1 MYRKFLSAIL
11 FGALTIASTSTFV
24 SCKDYDDDIDALN
37 ARVDANDAD
46 NKALHDALDAANQ
59 ELTNLKAQLASEVA
73 RLDGLVAAA
82 QGTADQ
88 AIKDA
93 AAAQATADQA
103 VKDAAAAQ
111 ATADQALKLSQ
122 ENKEAIAQEIIRA
135 TAAEEALRV
144 RIQTL
149 EEVVIPELRQ
159 LIKDL
164 DDKKLDKKT
173 FNEEVAKIYTR
184 LEAVETGLG
193 KALERIETLEK
204 GLADEILARKA
215 LAEDLEQQKKIIANH
230 ETRLKELEEKVVPEL
245 RQLIQKLREDYEADV
260 KRIDG
265 LIDAL
270 DKRVKTNEDDIKDL
284 KEAVQKINEE
294 LTKINN
300 RLNELN
306 VLILKSLRSLV
317 FIPDFYYFGIEA
329 TEVEGVYLSYVTNL
343 PTVTPDANDPTWSDG
358 KTVACYPYKKTGSRF
373 IVNDFVANYHLNPSS
388 ADLSK
393 ATINILQG
401 DREYR
406 TKAFGGD
413 KANTNIAV
421 ASFDPEKDIKN
432 GDLHLKLNILD
443 PKKIENIGHIEDGMF
458 VEDAPAMVTVF
469 AAEVALNDEFKNTI
483 TSDYAALR
491 AVTYINGYRLAHT
504 ATGDVT
510 NAPKGSYTGVVNET
524 ECGDCDRKASMHLF
538 TDADETV
545 YGLDQQ
551 IKDCG
556 VHGEN
561 KEMNQP
567 LVHALNGPK
576 NTTTAQDSVRYNK
589 TLNLSKLVEV
599 HLVGDENTPEKIVD
613 LPEGYEIQFELTGI
627 ILPGN
632 KTSESA
638 HAFIEK
644 TGEGYILYPSM
655 PVIPENASGQATGR
669 APKTKDEV
677 KIDRTTIG
685 RTPLVRVKLVDEKG
699 NIVDYGFIRIVI
711 VDEVSEAVVPPYD
724 YATVEYETGKSFD
737 YTYNDCEK
745 PEAKG
750 WTWKQTWASFEAD
763 IYNKFHLS
771 QVDFE
776 NRYDSVTV
784 ASLDNFNRGNLKY
797 GTVSNSSTLAQ
808 YIVTGRDKDGKAV
821 LREAKP
827 EEYLGEMSVQDEI
840 GIGGGTTTQVITWTV
855 QGDQLKQYVLD
866 GKTDLTRAVKYQLL
880 AQDGSGELKDIFVI
894 MNVAKA
900 TITKTPLVDPT
911 VEADF
916 DTNKIPNFWYNENTT
931 VAMDKLDEAHLN
943 VPSPEDWIES
953 WQESQPCPFEF
964 LLASDFTGNKIFK
977 SDNILSHITVT
988 DPNNGLYD
996 KSKANV
1002 TYGFVVTPGKQGN
1015 ATAKGYSGK
1024 TYTIS
1029 TDAYNQTPNWGLY
1042 ATNSGKRELIAY
1054 LEYDGSGIEDINH
1067 IKIVLNKVG
1076 TGRDDEQNHKHTNS
1090 FAEDILNYK
1099 PNEAKSPADINNKK
1113 VLEINDDVLK
1123 AIIGVN
1129 VEWEGCRPYKTTLP
1143 AFQVRFLRPINLI
1156 PGSVEPV
1163 QDAGN
1168 TTQLINLYD
1177 LVQFTDWRWQWN
1189 PTAASDINKDRR
1201 DRVVPD
1207 GNKMIVDYW
1216 FYYGIKHIIVGDNG
1230 DPNTKANLNGVLK
1243 TNLGQGKDAPCTK
1256 ILADVTKNVTF
1267 EYLPAAN
1274 TNAEPGDR
1282 DFFGEIKYTN
1292 NQSTVDEFDV
1302 EIPVVVCYE
1311 WGHLKTTVKVQVRK
1325 TLENTTVKAR
1335 R

>member
-1 MYRKFLSAIL
+1 MYKKIFSAIL
-11 FGALTIASTSTFV
+11 FGALTFASTSTFV

-37 ARVDANDAD
+37 SRVDANDAD
-46 NKALHDALDAANQ
+46 NKALHEALDAANA
-59 ELTNLKAQLASEVA
+59 ELTNLKKQLADEVA

-88 AIKDA
+88 ALEI
-93 AAAQATADQA
+93 ADR
-103 VKDAAAAQ
+103 
-111 ATADQALKLSQ
+111 ADKLSQ
-122 ENKEAIAQEIIRA
+122 ENKQAIANEIIRA
-135 TAAEEALRV
+135 TAAEAALEV
-144 RIQTL
+144 RIKKL
-149 EEVVIPELRQ
+149 EEEVIPELKQ
-159 LIKDL
+159 LISDL
-164 DDKKLDKKT
+164 QENKLDKKT
-173 FNEEVAKIYTR
+173 FQEEAAKIWAKM
-184 LEAVETGLG
+184 EAIETDLG
-193 KALERIETLEK
+193 KALKRIETLEK
-204 GLADEILARKA
+204 GLEDEVKARKA

-245 RQLIQKLREDYEADV
+245 RKLIADLRSEYEAKV
-260 KRIDG
+260 KEIEG
-265 LIDAL
+265 KITAL
-270 DKRVKTNEDDIKDL
+270 EGRVKTNEDDIKTL
-284 KEAVQKINEE
+284 KEDVRKINEE
-294 LTKINN
+294 LDKINN
-300 RLNELN
+300 KLNELN

-343 PTVTPDANDPTWSDG
+343 PSVDPNKNDPTWSDG
-358 KTVACYPYKKTGSRF
+358 KSVGCYPYKKSGSRF

-406 TKAFGGD
+406 TRASELD

-421 ASFDPEKDIKN
+421 ASFDPAKDIEN

-443 PKKIENIGHIEDGMF
+443 PKKIENIGHIEDGLF
-458 VEDAPAMVTVF
+458 VEDEPSMVTVF
-469 AAEVALNDEFKNTI
+469 AAEVALNDEYKNTI

-504 ATGDVT
+504 AKGDDT
-510 NAPKGSYTGVVNET
+510 NSSKGSYTGVVNTT
-524 ECGDCDRKASMHLF
+524 ECGDCDLKASMHLF

-545 YGLDQQ
+545 YGLTDQ

-556 VHGEN
+556 VHGDN

-567 LVHALNGPK
+567 LVQALDGPK
-576 NTTTAQDSVRYNK
+576 NTTTAQDSVRWNK
-589 TLNLSKLVEV
+589 TLNLSKLVET
-599 HLVGDENTPEKIVD
+599 HLVGDANTPEKKVE
-613 LPEGYEIQFELTGI
+613 LPEGYEIQFDLTGI

-638 HAFIEK
+638 HAYIEK
-644 TGEGYILYPSM
+644 VGKDYILYPSM
-655 PVIPENASGQATGR
+655 PVIPENASGQATGT
-669 APKTKDEV
+669 APTKKEEV
-677 KIDRTTIG
+677 KADRTTIG
-685 RTPLVRVKLVDEKG
+685 RTPLVRVKLIDEKG
-699 NIVDYGFIRIVI
+699 NVVDYGFIRIVI
-711 VDEVSEAVVPPYD
+711 VDEVSETPVPPYD
-724 YATVEYETGKSFD
+724 YATVEYQTGKSFD
-737 YTYNDCEK
+737 YTYNDCEQ

-784 ASLDNFNRGNLKY
+784 ASLENFNRGNLKY

-808 YIVTGRDKDGKAV
+808 YIVTGKDKDGKAI

-840 GIGGGTTTQVITWTV
+840 GIGGGTTTQVITWSV

-866 GKTDLTRAVKYQLL
+866 GKKNLTRAVKYQLL

-894 MNVAKA
+894 MNVAEA

-916 DTNKIPNFWYNENTT
+916 STNKIPNFWYNENTT

-964 LLASDFTGNKIFK
+964 LLSSDFTGNKIFK
-977 SDNILSHITVT
+977 SNDILSHITVT

-996 KSKANV
+996 KSKAKV

-1029 TDAYNQTPNWGLY
+1029 TDTYNQHPNWGLF
-1042 ATNSGKRELIAY
+1042 ATSNGKKELIAY

-1067 IKIVLNKVG
+1067 VKVVLNKVG
-1076 TGRDDEQNHKHTNS
+1076 TGRDDQQNHKHTNS

-1099 PNEAKSPADINNKK
+1099 PNEATSPADINNKK

-1156 PGSVEPV
+1156 PGSVAPV

-1230 DPNTKANLNGVLK
+1230 DPDTKANLNGVLK
-1243 TNLGQGKDAPCTK
+1243 TNLGKGKDAPCTET
-1256 ILADVTKNVTF
+1256 LADVTKNVTF

-1282 DFFGEIKYTN
+1282 NFFGEIKYTN

-1325 TLENTTVKAR
+1325 TLENTSVKAR